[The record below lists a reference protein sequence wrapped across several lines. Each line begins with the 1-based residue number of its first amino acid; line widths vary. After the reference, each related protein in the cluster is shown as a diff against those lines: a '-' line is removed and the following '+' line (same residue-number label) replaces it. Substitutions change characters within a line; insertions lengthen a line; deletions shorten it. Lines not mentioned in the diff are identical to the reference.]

1 MGADPIDNKNNPSSK
16 KEEGSTDADGV
27 LQSSSSHKFH
37 QPLFV
42 GNAGEFFRIWIVN
55 MLLSLLTLGIWSAW
69 ATVRNRRYLYGNS
82 EFAGNRLDFHGN
94 PWAIL
99 RGRILAVVLFL
110 GYAVGGDFYY
120 AIPVAAVFLLIMLFP
135 WMLTSALRFR
145 LSNTSWRNLRFDF
158 SATSKTAYR
167 QLGLPL
173 FLILLTLGWYLLLKQ
188 FADENQTLQESFQRD
203 GFAILLLWLAS
214 FLLVPLAIHRIR
226 NLTINNVRYGKHSF
240 LAEIRLTRFMGLYAR
255 AILVLFAAFLVTIF
269 VVFVI
274 VKLSG
279 GLAVMF
285 GEAVQGTRIG
295 AMIFIY
301 VLSVFAYLMPLA
313 VWNVT
318 TTNYVFSATRFEN
331 LQFEMNMSVWAY
343 WWIMSTNALI
353 AVVSFGLA
361 IPWTKIRML
370 KYKLSCLYVKGEL
383 QVYEGSNTGKQ
394 TAAGDEIGDAF
405 DIDFGF

>member
-1 MGADPIDNKNNPSSK
+1 MNYKNNPPGT
-16 KEEGSTDADGV
+16 EEAGSISYLGL
-27 LQSSSSHKFH
+27 LQPYSNHQYH
-37 QPLFV
+37 QPVFV

-120 AIPVAAVFLLIMLFP
+120 AIPVVAVFLLIILFP

-158 SATSKTAYR
+158 SATFKTAYK
-167 QLGLPL
+167 QLGLPI
-173 FLILLTLGWYLLLKQ
+173 FLILLTLGWYLLSKQ

-240 LAEIRLTRFMGLYAR
+240 LAEIRLTRFMGFYAR
-255 AILVLFAAFLVTIF
+255 AILVLFATFLLTIF

-274 VKLSG
+274 GKLSG
-279 GLAVMF
+279 GLAVLF
-285 GEAVQGTRIG
+285 GEVLQGTRRG
-295 AMIFIY
+295 TMILVY
-301 VLSVFAYLMPLA
+301 VVTVMAYLLPLA
-313 VWNVT
+313 TWNVT
-318 TTNYVFSATRFEN
+318 TTNYTFSATRFEN
-331 LQFEMNMSVWAY
+331 LQFEMNMGVWAY
-343 WWIMSTNALI
+343 WWIMVTNAVI
-353 AVVSFGLA
+353 AVLSLGLA

-383 QVYEGSNTGKQ
+383 QVYEGGNTGKQ
-394 TAAGDEIGDAF
+394 TATGDEIGDAF